1 MFSNIWMRSFL
12 VCFVSV
18 CVEWKSFY
26 LVFKLDVNQQP
37 PQGKLQPLN
46 KYSLNFSFRSHVIP
60 QEKRDSFPRF
70 YFLGDDDLLEILGQ
84 ATKEEIIQKHIRKLF
99 PGCHSLV
106 IENTTSVNGIKAI
119 RSTEGDLV
127 HLTRTVE
134 MSGAIEVSLV
144 FIFKILNIWL
154 RFYVRRLKF

>member
-1 MFSNIWMRSFL
+1 MISSLKSLLSFH
-12 VCFVSV
+12 V
-18 CVEWKSFY
+18 
-26 LVFKLDVNQQP
+26 VFQLEEDQQP
-37 PQGKLQPLN
+37 PQGTFQPLN
-46 KYSLNFSFRSHVIP
+46 KYSLNFSFHSHVIP

-84 ATKEEIIQKHIRKLF
+84 ANKEEIIQKHIRKLF

-106 IENTTSVNGIKAI
+106 IENTTTSSATTVNGIKAI

-134 MSGAIEVSLV
+134 MSGAIEVSL
-144 FIFKILNIWL
+144 FETYTRPLWFH
-154 RFYVRRLKF
+154 

>member
-1 MFSNIWMRSFL
+1 MD
-12 VCFVSV
+12 
-18 CVEWKSFY
+18 E
-26 LVFKLDVNQQP
+26 NQQP

-46 KYSLNFSFRSHVIP
+46 KHSLNFSFRSHVIP

-106 IENTTSVNGIKAI
+106 IESTTTSSATTVNHIKAI

-144 FIFKILNIWL
+144 DILIYH
-154 RFYVRRLKF
+154 RFAS